1 MAISEDFSGAVI
13 RARNIRSRSAAVN
26 LVSFKSSPARSSLRV
41 MAVAALAAM
50 CASMAGCASD
60 THTAGNTAPWAAVGN
75 NGGKADRYA
84 IARAAASSDA
94 SVQVASGPAANR
106 AQ

>member
-1 MAISEDFSGAVI
+1 M
-13 RARNIRSRSAAVN
+13 N

-41 MAVAALAAM
+41 MAVAAVAAM

-60 THTAGNTAPWAAVGN
+60 THMAGNTASWAAVGN

-94 SVQVASGPAANR
+94 PGQMASGPAASK

>member
-1 MAISEDFSGAVI
+1 M
-13 RARNIRSRSAAVN
+13 N
-26 LVSFKSSPARSSLRV
+26 LVSFETSPARSSLRV
-41 MAVAALAAM
+41 MAVAALAAA

-60 THTAGNTAPWAAVGN
+60 THMAGNTASWAAVGN

-94 SVQVASGPAANR
+94 SVQMASGPAASK